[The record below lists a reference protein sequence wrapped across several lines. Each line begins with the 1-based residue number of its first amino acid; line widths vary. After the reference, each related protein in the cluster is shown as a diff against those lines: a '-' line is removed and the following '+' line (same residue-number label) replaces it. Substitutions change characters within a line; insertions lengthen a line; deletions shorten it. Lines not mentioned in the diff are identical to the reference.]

1 MKDSVPDF
9 ISNGSEIAGGAT
21 GAALGFLAGGPAGA
35 AIGGASGS
43 LVTVLGRVISD
54 FSERSLSN
62 RESARVAGSAALAID
77 QIQSKISCGEQP
89 RDDDFFRLR
98 IGGRPKADELFEA
111 MLLKSKSQYEEY
123 KVRFYANLFVTACFD
138 ERLNA
143 AMVSWF
149 MEVLD
154 RLTFSQIETL
164 NEFVVLGSESKWVWG
179 HLNQIAKVDPVV
191 AAHLE
196 QLKSMRLLSL
206 DHWGDTPI
214 EATDIAKTF
223 IKSIQFDSPFET
235 ADRHII
241 RANGSTDI

>member
-1 MKDSVPDF
+1 
-9 ISNGSEIAGGAT
+9 
-21 GAALGFLAGGPAGA
+21 
-35 AIGGASGS
+35 
-43 LVTVLGRVISD
+43 
-54 FSERSLSN
+54 
-62 RESARVAGSAALAID
+62 
-77 QIQSKISCGEQP
+77 
-89 RDDDFFRLR
+89 
-98 IGGRPKADELFEA
+98 